1 MKLEEERA
9 LREQRRLSGEPSRQ
23 EKEFRAFARGLLV
36 NCTSQGALLSRLA
49 PDMLVE
55 GSEAEERLIRAS
67 FPFLPALS
75 ANPNRSAW
83 RSTDGDSFRSQRH
96 GSLHD
101 SACSVSNSSPRV
113 ASPTRPLK
121 SIGSQP
127 SGFKDLTA
135 QRVSGGAQ
143 SRPLATP
150 TTLSVCSSAS
160 PSTPEDL
167 NLDRTWCKVKQSA
180 WLNNGAA
187 TVPVYGDAVVNTH
200 AYSPPI
206 TEPATPEHQRR
217 ARRKRR
223 SRRDAS
229 TSTTL
234 DAHASEDG
242 CVCGRSSLTSRPD
255 HSQPYFEFVVCFVV
269 LLALLLGSALLDG
282 SGGEL
287 RLLSRVCDRV

>member
-113 ASPTRPLK
+113 ASPTRARAPSPFDEVDPRCLRRVLAVQLVFATDALVREIGTPPASVSK
-121 SIGSQP
+121 HRLSPEIGSP
-127 SGFKDLTA
+127 SNRCRHDHGRL
-135 QRVSGGAQ
+135 V
-143 SRPLATP
+143 P
-150 TTLSVCSSAS
+150 
-160 PSTPEDL
+160 
-167 NLDRTWCKVKQSA
+167 
-180 WLNNGAA
+180 AA
-187 TVPVYGDAVVNTH
+187 AVT
-200 AYSPPI
+200 
-206 TEPATPEHQRR
+206 R
-217 ARRKRR
+217 
-223 SRRDAS
+223 
-229 TSTTL
+229 
-234 DAHASEDG
+234 
-242 CVCGRSSLTSRPD
+242 
-255 HSQPYFEFVVCFVV
+255 
-269 LLALLLGSALLDG
+269 
-282 SGGEL
+282 
-287 RLLSRVCDRV
+287 